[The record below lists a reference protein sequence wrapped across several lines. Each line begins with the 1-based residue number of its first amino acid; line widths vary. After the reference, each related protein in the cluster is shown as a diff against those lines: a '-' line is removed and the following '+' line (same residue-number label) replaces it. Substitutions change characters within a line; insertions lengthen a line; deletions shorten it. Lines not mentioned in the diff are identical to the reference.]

1 MARVDRQG
9 ADRLSRHLEAA
20 EAGRPQAFYKLGLLF
35 AAGNGVE
42 PDYVAAHK
50 WFNLAAARGM
60 AEAAAERAALAHEM
74 SLDEIARAQREAR
87 EWLDARTVAA

>member
-1 MARVDRQG
+1 MAHLDRPG
-9 ADRLSRHLEAA
+9 TERLGRHLADA

-50 WFNLAAARGM
+50 WFNLAAARGI
-60 AEAAAERAALAHEM
+60 AAAAAERAALAHEM
-74 SLDEIARAQREAR
+74 SLAEIARAQREAR
-87 EWLDARTVAA
+87 EWLDARTLAA